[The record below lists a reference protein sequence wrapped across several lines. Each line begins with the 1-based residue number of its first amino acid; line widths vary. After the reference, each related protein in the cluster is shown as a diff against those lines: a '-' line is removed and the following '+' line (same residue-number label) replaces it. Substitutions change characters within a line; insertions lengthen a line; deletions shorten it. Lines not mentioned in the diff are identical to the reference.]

1 MLKKVS
7 TAIEPTVTSVERA
20 AAPTEKAV
28 AGLSTLVI
36 CLVIF
41 VDPSDRYFWRW
52 SR

>member
-7 TAIEPTVTSVERA
+7 TAMEPTVTSVERA

-28 AGLSTLVI
+28 AGLSTLVTW
-36 CLVIF
+36 LVIL